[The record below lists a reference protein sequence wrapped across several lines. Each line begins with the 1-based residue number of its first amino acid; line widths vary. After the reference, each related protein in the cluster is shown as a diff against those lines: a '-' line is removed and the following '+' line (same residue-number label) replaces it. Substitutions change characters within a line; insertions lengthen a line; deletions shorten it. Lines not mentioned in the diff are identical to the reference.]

1 MKRIIAAL
9 LMLSCIAPLCAAAV
23 PARAFTKDTPAA
35 DADVNF
41 AEGIVWNKSVGGPKT
56 EMTEEGVIMSNV
68 SNAWDSAGCDI
79 LPALKA
85 ALGDGDSVT
94 VKLSFE
100 LELRTKA
107 GKESTPVNVR
117 PLLRGS
123 GSSSAATDAA
133 WNSEYANSLG
143 GDSTLFFR
151 AGGNIMMN
159 FANGLQPISQSFYH
173 VCANAWN
180 VHGVLLFSN
189 ENVRLATNI
198 FHAFA
203 KPPFSYKKRIMG
215 SKFHCH
221 SFTSTHYFVLRYL
234 F

>member
-41 AEGIVWNKSVGGPKT
+41 AEGIVWNKSVGGPKA

-68 SNAWDSAGCDI
+68 SNARDSAGCDI

-94 VKLSFE
+94 FKLSFE

-117 PLLRGS
+117 PFCGEAAAPLPRRMPPGTVNTPIRWAATLPC
-123 GSSSAATDAA
+123 SSARAAT
-133 WNSEYANSLG
+133 L
-143 GDSTLFFR
+143 
-151 AGGNIMMN
+151 
-159 FANGLQPISQSFYH
+159 
-173 VCANAWN
+173 
-180 VHGVLLFSN
+180 
-189 ENVRLATNI
+189 
-198 FHAFA
+198 
-203 KPPFSYKKRIMG
+203 
-215 SKFHCH
+215 
-221 SFTSTHYFVLRYL
+221 
-234 F
+234 